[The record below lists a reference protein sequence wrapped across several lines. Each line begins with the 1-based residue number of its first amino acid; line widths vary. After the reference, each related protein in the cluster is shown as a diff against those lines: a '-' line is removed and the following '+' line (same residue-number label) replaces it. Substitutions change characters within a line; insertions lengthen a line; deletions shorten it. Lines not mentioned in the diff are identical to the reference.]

1 MLKYILQRIGF
12 AILTLLIIVFV
23 VYVLTAQFST
33 NPFAQRALG
42 GTTGAGVSS
51 DATDQLYEKY
61 FNDSVKYHFLPA
73 SWANRYQEFKNVWLT
88 YRLNPLIRFGYWLSD
103 IFTNKQNPFGTPFN
117 ESLFQQTQTSS
128 ISELFFKYLRFSVIV
143 TVPAFFISAILGI
156 ILGTVAGY
164 KRGTMFDAGINVF
177 SLFFIA
183 LPSFII
189 APILISILLRVNVT
203 PTFINPYS
211 EQSSQVFSTTQIIVS
226 WIPPILIVVLG
237 SLSGYITYTRNQVIT
252 VLTSNYVLIARSK
265 GLKQSEIFFKYVLR
279 NISIP
284 LAAILI
290 PSYIGL
296 LTGGIVIERYWN
308 IPGTSEI
315 IAQSFPQGEINIIM
329 FNTVFFTFLGVM
341 TTIVVDI
348 SYTILDPRIKYSS
361 KAGFSYLQILAR
373 TLQRNKDFQKQKQLQ
388 GALYDK

>member
-12 AILTLLIIVFV
+12 AVLTLIIIVFV
-23 VYVLTAQFST
+23 VYVLTTQFSV
-33 NPFAQRALG
+33 NPFVEKALA
-42 GTTGAGVSS
+42 TSESS
-51 DATDQLYEKY
+51 GSTDSNKELLKKL
-61 FNDSVKYHFLPA
+61 FNDSVRYHFLPA
-73 SWANRYQEFKNVWLT
+73 SWANRYDEFENVWLN
-88 YRLNPLIRFGYWLSD
+88 YRLSPFTRFGYWLSD
-103 IFTNKQNPFGTPFN
+103 IFTNKQNPFGEPFN
-117 ESLFQQTQTSS
+117 ENIFQQTQTSS
-128 ISELFFKYLRFSVIV
+128 ISELFFKYLKLSIIV
-143 TVPAFFISAILGI
+143 TLPAFFISAIMGI
-156 ILGTVAGY
+156 VLGTVAGY
-164 KRGTMFDAGINVF
+164 KRGTIFDAGINIF

-189 APILISILLRVNVT
+189 APILISILLRVNIT
-203 PTFINPYS
+203 PNFINPYS
-211 EQSSQVFSTTQIIVS
+211 AQSSQVYTKSQIFLS

-361 KAGFSYLQILAR
+361 QSGFSYWQIFMR
-373 TLQRNKDFQKQKQLQ
+373 TLQRNKDFVKHKQLH
-388 GALYDK
+388 GGIND